1 MTRKIFRYAF
11 FVGIS
16 TLLLCA
22 VLFFALEYT
31 TNIDEAKATLAE
43 ETACVARGLEAA
55 GEDYLTR
62 LEDTSRVT
70 WIAADGSVLYD
81 NKEASGLPNQAD
93 CPEVRDA
100 LQTGTGES
108 IRRSESSGTQTLYT
122 AERTADGSVIRLAK
136 PMKALRSALLALSP
150 ILWAAALVLMISGV
164 ISFRAARQILRPVN
178 ELNLD
183 APDKNGTY
191 PELAPLVERIQE
203 QNLTIQEQMDEL
215 NRHQRE
221 LSTLTD
227 NMSEGFVLLDREGV
241 VLSANRSALHLI
253 PGAETGKPLPELD
266 HELHQTIADALA
278 GQRAEGLV
286 HEDGQSWAWIASPVS
301 DAGVAVGALLLMMDV
316 TEREQRERLRQ
327 EFSANVSHEL
337 KTPLTS
343 ISGFA
348 ELMMQGLVSG
358 EKVREFA
365 GDIYRESQRLI
376 TLVGDI
382 IKLSKLDEEG
392 AEPEFLPVDLC
403 ALAQDTLDSLRPVA
417 AQQQVE
423 MSLVGEH
430 AEVLGAGQV
439 LGEMI
444 YNLVDNAI
452 KYNRPGGSL
461 RVTVADGEE
470 VCLSVSDTGV
480 GIPYASQNRVFERF
494 YRVDKSHSKEI
505 GGTGL
510 GLSIV
515 KHGALL
521 HNARV
526 ELESEPGVGT
536 TVRLF
541 FPKRLR
547 E

>member
-1 MTRKIFRYAF
+1 
-11 FVGIS
+11 
-16 TLLLCA
+16 
-22 VLFFALEYT
+22 
-31 TNIDEAKATLAE
+31 
-43 ETACVARGLEAA
+43 
-55 GEDYLTR
+55 
-62 LEDTSRVT
+62 
-70 WIAADGSVLYD
+70 
-81 NKEASGLPNQAD
+81 
-93 CPEVRDA
+93 
-100 LQTGTGES
+100 
-108 IRRSESSGTQTLYT
+108 
-122 AERTADGSVIRLAK
+122 
-136 PMKALRSALLALSP
+136 MKALRSVLLALSP
-150 ILWAAALVLMISGV
+150 ILWTTALVLMISGV

-183 APDKNGTY
+183 APDKDGTY

-227 NMSEGFVLLDREGV
+227 NMSEGFVLLDRKGV